1 MKFKNQKQFRNQ
13 DEGLTMEKQEKQ
25 EKQRRLIRYQL
36 WLKKGWITEDQ
47 YKLIIKLAGRRLE
60 VAGHTWEVEA
70 RHKKG
75 KTTLYLFCTS
85 EKIYGSALYQ
95 ITDRFYLFDLRLG
108 NGLIY
113 DKRYYIWDTAKNQVK
128 ELKEIGELFANLFFE
143 NTRLKRE
150 LQREKQKALK
160 QQEKTLT

>member
-1 MKFKNQKQFRNQ
+1 MKSKNQDKGQQFKNKKNQ
-13 DEGLTMEKQEKQ
+13 DKGLTEKQK
-25 EKQRRLIRYQL
+25 RLIRYQR
-36 WLKKGWITEDQ
+36 WLQRGWINEEQ

-75 KTTLYLFCTS
+75 KTTLYLFCRD
-85 EKIYGSALYQ
+85 ERIYGSSLYQ

-113 DKRYYIWDTAKNQVK
+113 DKRYYIWDIAKDQVI
-128 ELKEIGELFANLFFE
+128 ELKEIGEIFAKLYFDS
-143 NTRLKRE
+143 TRHK
-150 LQREKQKALK
+150 
-160 QQEKTLT
+160 